1 MRKAFALFLIANY
14 HAITPAT
21 AQIDSKIAQKAVC
34 MAASEVT
41 QADMLG
47 LWRAEFAGVAQGAT
61 LLLEKSTE
69 FNEGLAGGIN
79 RDGVKSQVAGDV
91 DNGAFTLE
99 ESADGTSIAA
109 NWAGNIM
116 EPSCGKEIRGV
127 WTSTQ
132 GDQRAFVLRKAT
144 GW

>member
-1 MRKAFALFLIANY
+1 MRTANALLLIANY
-14 HAITPAT
+14 LAT
-21 AQIDSKIAQKAVC
+21 TLAYAQITSKTPPKAVC
-34 MAASEVT
+34 PTASEVT

-61 LLLEKSTE
+61 VLLEKSVE

-79 RDGVKSQVAGDV
+79 RDGIKFQVAGDV

-99 ESADGTSIAA
+99 ESADGTSISA

-127 WTSTQ
+127 WTSAQ
-132 GDQRAFVLRKAT
+132 GEQRAFVLRKAT